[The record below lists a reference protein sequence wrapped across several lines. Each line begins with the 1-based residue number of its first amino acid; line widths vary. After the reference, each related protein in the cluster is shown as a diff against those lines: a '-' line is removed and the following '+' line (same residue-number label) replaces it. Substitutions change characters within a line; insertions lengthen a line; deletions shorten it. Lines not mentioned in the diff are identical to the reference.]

1 MPKGIQEASISMAQE
16 QNTKKKKQVG
26 YNNKKKISCVLKIFS
41 QNKVN

>member
-26 YNNKKKISCVLKIFS
+26 YNNKKKNLLCFKNI
-41 QNKVN
+41 